1 MKYLEEHPEV
11 KKVVMK
17 LVDGGVEY
25 FLIGMFLIYGT
36 NYAYGAR
43 RNQQIADWWL
53 EQVKHVIFANFAV
66 IGTDQEKLQ
75 SQADIKFE

>member
-1 MKYLEEHPEV
+1 MKFLDQNPEV

-25 FLIGMFLIYGT
+25 FLIGMFAIYVT

-43 RNQQIADWWL
+43 RNA
-53 EQVKHVIFANFAV
+53 
-66 IGTDQEKLQ
+66 
-75 SQADIKFE
+75 